1 MFVLQWSAIF
11 LAAATTLCPAWRRFT
26 VGLLIIGYGAA
37 CTGGALGFA
46 ALGPLVLLVLA
57 AWATAPQRR
66 PLVRGGGHLLFIGT
80 ALGLSLHWFP
90 GFTIR

>member
-37 CTGGALGFA
+37 CTGGALGLRRWGHWYCWYWPHGRQHRNVGHWCA
-46 ALGPLVLLVLA
+46 AA
-57 AWATAPQRR
+57 A
-66 PLVRGGGHLLFIGT
+66 ICYSS
-80 ALGLSLHWFP
+80 ALHSD
-90 GFTIR
+90 